1 MKKILAI
8 AAALALSLSAMAD
21 EGMWMLPLLQKM
33 NIKAMKDLGCQL
45 SASDIYKI
53 NGSSLKDAV
62 VHFGGGCTGELISKE
77 GLLVTNH
84 HCGYG
89 SIQMLS
95 TPKANYLEDGFWA
108 MTREQEIPVPGLT
121 VTFLESMTDAT
132 PAMTK
137 AYGKAIKDYKNS
149 DNIGELAEKAR
160 QEAAKQLRDKIA
172 QDNPGCEV
180 DIVNF
185 YNQNVAYIIVT
196 KVYKDVRFVG
206 APPAS
211 LGKFGG
217 ETDNWMWPRHTCD
230 FSMFRVYADKK
241 NNPAEYSPLNVP
253 YKAKTALKINLSGV
267 SNRDFTMVM
276 GYPGRTQRFQT
287 ADQLEAMMEQ
297 YGIAVKAR
305 TVRQAVM
312 KEGMESDPA
321 IRLQYASKYASSSNG
336 WKKWQGEQLA
346 FKKLGI
352 IPRERQKE
360 AEFTAWVG
368 QDARRQAKYGKALSQ
383 ISEGVKGQRQAY
395 ADLYTLVESVSRI
408 APVGFVSTFG
418 QAYSEAASGADSL
431 KASEKAV
438 EAVLAQ
444 MKDYNEPLEKKI
456 AVAMLQFYRDN
467 ARPEVYLEGLGEDFA
482 TMDFKAYVD
491 KLFAESAFTS
501 PEKVKTLLGKRP
513 GDCSDDPAMKLA
525 EAMAARWSELSAPIR
540 ASRPLIAEGSKA
552 FTAGLMEW
560 KKDEPSY
567 PDANSTMRLTYGQ
580 VMSYSPKDGVI
591 YKHYTTLKGVMEKED
606 PSNYEFRVPAL
617 LKGLY
622 DNKIFG
628 QYADADGN
636 IPTCFITNND
646 ITGGNSGSPVLN
658 AKGELV
664 GLAFDGNWESMS
676 SDVMF
681 EPDLQRCICVDIRY
695 VLFIVDKF
703 GGAGHLLNEMTI
715 VKK

>member
-137 AYGKAIKDYKNS
+137 AYEKAIKDYKNS

-230 FSMFRVYADKK
+230 FSMFRVYADKNTARSTCRTRPRPPLK
-241 NNPAEYSPLNVP
+241 STSQASPTAISPWSWAIPA
-253 YKAKTALKINLSGV
+253 A
-267 SNRDFTMVM
+267 
-276 GYPGRTQRFQT
+276 
-287 ADQLEAMMEQ
+287 
-297 YGIAVKAR
+297 
-305 TVRQAVM
+305 
-312 KEGMESDPA
+312 
-321 IRLQYASKYASSSNG
+321 
-336 WKKWQGEQLA
+336 
-346 FKKLGI
+346 
-352 IPRERQKE
+352 PR
-360 AEFTAWVG
+360 G
-368 QDARRQAKYGKALSQ
+368 
-383 ISEGVKGQRQAY
+383 
-395 ADLYTLVESVSRI
+395 
-408 APVGFVSTFG
+408 
-418 QAYSEAASGADSL
+418 
-431 KASEKAV
+431 
-438 EAVLAQ
+438 
-444 MKDYNEPLEKKI
+444 
-456 AVAMLQFYRDN
+456 
-467 ARPEVYLEGLGEDFA
+467 
-482 TMDFKAYVD
+482 
-491 KLFAESAFTS
+491 
-501 PEKVKTLLGKRP
+501 
-513 GDCSDDPAMKLA
+513 
-525 EAMAARWSELSAPIR
+525 
-540 ASRPLIAEGSKA
+540 SRP
-552 FTAGLMEW
+552 
-560 KKDEPSY
+560 
-567 PDANSTMRLTYGQ
+567 
-580 VMSYSPKDGVI
+580 
-591 YKHYTTLKGVMEKED
+591 
-606 PSNYEFRVPAL
+606 
-617 LKGLY
+617 
-622 DNKIFG
+622 
-628 QYADADGN
+628 
-636 IPTCFITNND
+636 PT
-646 ITGGNSGSPVLN
+646 
-658 AKGELV
+658 
-664 GLAFDGNWESMS
+664 S
-676 SDVMF
+676 SR
-681 EPDLQRCICVDIRY
+681 P
-695 VLFIVDKF
+695 
-703 GGAGHLLNEMTI
+703 
-715 VKK
+715 